1 MIDKTKLAIWFLAIG
16 IVVIIEY
23 YIFGKNHLPE
33 WWIFANPLNPG
44 YNVHKARAI
53 TFIFFGL
60 ATWLIPT
67 KAPLFNRLGR
77 FFVII
82 AIGNLIDEFI
92 LDPTSKEPI
101 EFIIGGIAALTI
113 LPYRRLLNKLN
124 G

>member
-1 MIDKTKLAIWFLAIG
+1 MIDKAKLATWMLATG

-23 YIFGKNHLPE
+23 YIFGKDH
-33 WWIFANPLNPG
+33 IPG

-67 KAPLFNRLGR
+67 KAPLFNRFGR

-82 AIGNLIDEFI
+82 AIGNFIDEFFM
-92 LDPTSKEPI
+92 DPYSKDPI
-101 EFIIGGIAALTI
+101 EFIIGGVAAFTI
-113 LPYRRLLNKLN
+113 LPCRKLLNKLK

>member
-1 MIDKTKLAIWFLAIG
+1 MIDKARLAIWMLAIG
-16 IVVIIEY
+16 IFVIIEY
-23 YIFGKNHLPE
+23 YIFGKDH
-33 WWIFANPLNPG
+33 IPG

-82 AIGNLIDEFI
+82 SIGHFIDEFF
-92 LDPTSKEPI
+92 I
-101 EFIIGGIAALTI
+101 EFIIGGLALLTVFPVKKW
-113 LPYRRLLNKLN
+113 LKRLDK
-124 G
+124 

>member
-1 MIDKTKLAIWFLAIG
+1 MIDKSRLAIWMLSIG
-16 IVVIIEY
+16 ILVIIEY
-23 YIFGKNHLPE
+23 YIFGKDH
-33 WWIFANPLNPG
+33 IPG

-67 KAPLFNRLGR
+67 KAPLFNKLGR

-82 AIGNLIDEFI
+82 SIGNFIDEFF
-92 LDPTSKEPI
+92 LDPYSKEPI

-113 LPYRRLLNKLN
+113 LPYRKLLNKLN
-124 G
+124 K